1 MVDKKIQ
8 SKRMK
13 SFFINA
19 GYDIL
24 LNDGLDN
31 LTVRNI
37 AKKAGYS
44 YATIYNYFKDNNE
57 LMWSIGLKAVRE
69 IADYLS
75 KYYKANKNERNCDE
89 LLRLTYKK
97 YITYF
102 LENKNV
108 YQFIFFKQFNNINLD
123 EKNSPPVLF
132 NLQQE
137 MMRKCVDEGF
147 LKLKDIKLVGD
158 LLTNSINGVLSLYF
172 SGKENLTEE
181 DLYIKVDRYIDFL
194 LKKEGESYYV

>member
-1 MVDKKIQ
+1 
-8 SKRMK
+8 MK

-24 LNDGLDN
+24 LNEDLDN

-57 LMWSIGLKAVRE
+57 LMWSIGFKAVLE
-69 IADYLS
+69 IADHLS
-75 KYYKANKNERNCDE
+75 KYYKANKNEKKGDE
-89 LLRLTYKK
+89 LLKSTYKK
-97 YITYF
+97 YISYF

-108 YQFIFFKQFNNINLD
+108 YQFIFFKQFNDISLD

-137 MMRKCVDEGF
+137 MMEKCVDEGF
-147 LKLKDIKLVGD
+147 LKLKDINLVGD

-172 SGKENLTEE
+172 SGKENITEK

-194 LKKEGESYYV
+194 LKKEGENKND